1 MAGGVMRM
9 RSAGTVAIA
18 PGQVLQMKSGGLHI
32 MLMGLKS
39 PLKAGQQL
47 PLTLKFQR
55 AGVVRLSVPISMGAP
70 DGGHRH

>member
-1 MAGGVMRM
+1 
-9 RSAGTVAIA
+9 
-18 PGQVLQMKSGGLHI
+18 MKSGGLHI

-47 PLTLKFQR
+47 PLTLKFQK